1 MSATTSTDPYTALRQ
16 NAAERRHRPRKALLD
31 ELTALDDVLINIS
44 TERDMSEAYY
54 KTLEA
59 HLRDGHGC
67 VHDFTVV
74 ADGLSAE
81 ELDPGAPW
89 NAVDD

>member
-31 ELTALDDVLINIS
+31 ELTALDNIYINIS
-44 TERDMSEAYY
+44 SERDMAEAYY
-54 KTLEA
+54 KTLED
-59 HLRDGHGC
+59 HLRAGHGC
-67 VHDFTVV
+67 THDFAAV

-81 ELDPGAPW
+81 ELDPSAPW
-89 NAVDD
+89 NVVGD